1 MLMQPELLEHEL
13 HRSRVY
19 RILADAF
26 RPPAP
31 ELENALIRLGDHLTM
46 LESEACNTAAGLPEA
61 FTSAGGME
69 PLKVD
74 YSRLFVGPFLLPAPP
89 YGSVYLESRRRIMG
103 DSTMDV
109 LEHYREMGMAMAE
122 TFKDAPDHVSAELE
136 FMHALVCRQA
146 EALRT
151 EDGDGLL
158 DSLHRQHSFLRYH
171 LGAWIPDFT
180 AKVMEHAETRFYRL
194 LGEIT
199 KRFIE
204 EEKDALGT
212 QVVERTTHA
221 AF

>member
-31 ELENALIRLGDHLTM
+31 ELENALIRMGDHLTM

-122 TFKDAPDHVSAELE
+122 TFKDAPDHVSAEL
-136 FMHALVCRQA
+136 
-146 EALRT
+146 
-151 EDGDGLL
+151 

>member
-1 MLMQPELLEHEL
+1 MTMQIELLEHEI

-31 ELENALIRLGDHLTM
+31 ELENALIRLGEHLTM
-46 LESEACNTAAGLPEA
+46 LESGACDTAAGLPEA
-61 FTSAGGME
+61 FTSTGGME

-74 YSRLFVGPFLLPAPP
+74 YARLFLGPFLLLAPP
-89 YGSVYLESRRRIMG
+89 YGSVYLDGKRRIMG

-109 LEHYREMGMAMAE
+109 LGHYREMGMDMAE
-122 TFKDAPDHVSAELE
+122 NFKDAPDHVSVELE

-158 DSLHRQHSFLRYH
+158 DSLHRQHAFFAH
-171 LGAWIPDFT
+171 HPGAWIPDFT
-180 AKVMEHAETRFYRL
+180 AKIMEHAETRFYRL
-194 LGEIT
+194 LGKVT
-199 KRFIE
+199 QSFIE
-204 EEKDALGT
+204 EESNAMNIHMT
-212 QVVERTTHA
+212 ERSAHA